1 MEEFNGSLHTIWLKE
16 QSKERNK
23 ETKKNKK
30 KNKNKNK
37 QNEQKCMLNV
47 ERKEI

>member
-1 MEEFNGSLHTIWLKE
+1 MEEFNGSLHTIWPKE

-23 ETKKNKK
+23 ETKNKN